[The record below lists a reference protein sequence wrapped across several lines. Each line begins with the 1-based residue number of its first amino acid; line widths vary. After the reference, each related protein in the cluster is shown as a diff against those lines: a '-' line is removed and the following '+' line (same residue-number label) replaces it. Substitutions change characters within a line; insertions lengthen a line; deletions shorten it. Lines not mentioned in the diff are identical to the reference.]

1 MFCFQ
6 MTTKDEVRKLYAV
19 YFWFWKLGDTL
30 SVVFCLGI
38 TFVPDDP
45 TKKDPESLITDFEA
59 KFAMMS
65 RGFAIF
71 VDVCATTSMVILIIG
86 ETILLT
92 LKAAL
97 HPSKHHIL
105 LSP

>member
-38 TFVPDDP
+38 AIAPYDHTFV
-45 TKKDPESLITDFEA
+45 TEYEA
-59 KFAMMS
+59 KLTMMS
-65 RGFAIF
+65 RGLAIF
-71 VDVCATTSMVILIIG
+71 MLLCAPTSMVILVIG
-86 ETILLT
+86 EMIPFTPDT
-92 LKAAL
+92 
-97 HPSKHHIL
+97 
-105 LSP
+105 